1 MHVTALPAPSDSIAT
16 ITEALAANR
25 ALVAELQSLE
35 QLLVQEESKLLA
47 QTQCI
52 RRQMALRRAQR
63 AMDTLLSGTL
73 SHEAVPNQYDRT
85 PRRRKKLAGVVPRS
99 YIRPHVSFFTDDVEK
114 ERKVGRPWKKLK
126 QIKEDEEEGDQEVL
140 ELGDAERTALCRLPE
155 PPCNADTKFL
165 RAHSHESFV
174 AGVPT
179 IFSSRERKV
188 VADFAEDFYT
198 THTADVEIPLQVWN
212 GIRAWQEAR
221 KSRKFP
227 IERSGFACK
236 LWYDLHE
243 SPKLRLGAW
252 TKAEDAAL
260 RRLATGQEDP
270 KLVNKWHDIAKRI
283 PVPGRPA
290 AHCLTRY
297 QTALNAGST
306 RSNFT
311 PEEDQIL
318 REAVPVFGEK
328 WNVIADLLDGRVSE
342 QIRHR
347 WQLSLAPG
355 LRRGK
360 FSLIEDRRLLLALRA
375 YVPKGSEFNH
385 DQVPWNDICHH
396 VPGRTQPA
404 LRDRYTNC
412 MNPDLSFR
420 KFTKQEDDIILAR
433 VREWG
438 INSSRLWPRLAAELS
453 GRTKSQLCRRWKHL
467 DPDAYEKR
475 RRALLDA
482 SNSHATAVF
491 RRRSIHR
498 HDPRYRNKHTKRS
511 TYNGLAVEQATT
523 ESFTRDHANGSIT
536 LSSSEELEMRET
548 ECQDGSTEYG
558 L

>member
-1 MHVTALPAPSDSIAT
+1 MRVPALPSPSDAIAD
-16 ITEALAANR
+16 ALSANC

-35 QLLVQEESKLLA
+35 QSLAQEESTLLA
-47 QTQCI
+47 RTQCI
-52 RRQMALRRAQR
+52 RRQVALRRAQR
-63 AMDTLLSGTL
+63 AMDTLLARAPSHETL
-73 SHEAVPNQYDRT
+73 SQRYAKTLRS
-85 PRRRKKLAGVVPRS
+85 RKKSTGVVPRS
-99 YIRPHVSFFTDDVEK
+99 YIRQHVSFFADEVVE
-114 ERKVGRPWKKLK
+114 ERKVGRPRKKG
-126 QIKEDEEEGDQEVL
+126 KEQDEADDQAVR
-140 ELGDAERTALCRLPE
+140 ELRDARDAAHKALRRLSE
-155 PPCNADTKFL
+155 PPCNADTEFL

-174 AGVPT
+174 AGPPT
-179 IFSSRERKV
+179 IFTSRERKV
-188 VADFAEDFYT
+188 VADFAEDFYM
-198 THTADVEIPLQVWN
+198 THAANVEIPLQAWN
-212 GIRAWQEAR
+212 KLRAWQETR

-243 SPKLRLGAW
+243 SPTLRLGAW
-252 TKAEDAAL
+252 TKEEDAAL

-270 KLVNKWHDIAKRI
+270 ELVNKWHEIAKRM

-297 QTALNAGST
+297 QTALNAGNT
-306 RSNFT
+306 RSIFT

-375 YVPKGSEFNH
+375 YVPKGSEFNQ

-404 LRDRYTNC
+404 LRDRYVNC
-412 MNPDLSFR
+412 INPDLSSR
-420 KFTKQEDDIILAR
+420 KFTKQEDELILAR
-433 VREWG
+433 MREWG
-438 INSSRLWPRLAAELS
+438 IESPRLWPRLAAELS
-453 GRTKSQLCRRWKHL
+453 GRTKSQLCRRWRQL
-467 DPDAYEKR
+467 DPDAYDKR
-475 RRALLDA
+475 RRALKDA
-482 SNSHATAVF
+482 SKSQTTAVF

-498 HDPRYRNKHTKRS
+498 HDPRFRKKHIKRS
-511 TYNGLAVEQATT
+511 TYNGLTVEQVAT
-523 ESFTRDHANGSIT
+523 ESFPRGRAAVALHGC
-536 LSSSEELEMRET
+536 EELAIRET
-548 ECQDGSTEYG
+548 EGEDGSIEYG